1 MSDPA
6 ELFKKLRGYIDDI
19 EKINPL
25 KPEDLANLKTVQKE
39 LEAIYNR
46 HAMLLRPTKALRR
59 ISVSK
64 KKSG

>member
-6 ELFKKLRGYIDDI
+6 ELFTKLRGYIVDI

-25 KPEDLANLKTVQKE
+25 KPEDLANLKTVQNK
-39 LEAIYNR
+39 LEAIYDR
-46 HAMLLRPTKALRR
+46 HGMLQRPVKTLRR
-59 ISVSK
+59 ISVST